1 MFTAG
6 STPAASTSNFL
17 IFNSLQKKSAGKAKN
32 IAKLK
37 LFIIIEISKPT
48 LKAEEPASGKR
59 VKYFAPREILH
70 KISLE
75 APMRT
80 ATQTRKLIPSHR
92 TETRAEAGGLCAG
105 DNFDLENAGRRLG
118 LTQEQMAIAL
128 NLPVRSLLHSN
139 AWRGTNQS
147 NMRITALRGLL
158 LRMDDYVVAS
168 KENEWLSSPLEA
180 FGGRSP
186 RELIT
191 EGRMRDL
198 ITALDRL
205 REGQPV

>member
-1 MFTAG
+1 
-6 STPAASTSNFL
+6 
-17 IFNSLQKKSAGKAKN
+17 
-32 IAKLK
+32 
-37 LFIIIEISKPT
+37 
-48 LKAEEPASGKR
+48 
-59 VKYFAPREILH
+59 
-70 KISLE
+70 
-75 APMRT
+75 MRT

-92 TETRAEAGGLCAG
+92 TETRAEAGGFCAG
-105 DNFDLENAGRRLG
+105 DDFDLENAGRRLG

-139 AWRGTNQS
+139 AGRGTNQS
-147 NMRITALRGLL
+147 NMRVTALRGLL